1 MNSCLSAQAKIYFGS
16 VLYNLGD
23 KCRRVYDENHLLR
36 KVTFYALQ
44 GEEVFYALILHPVF
58 QNLIEARAA
67 VEENFFT
74 LYFLP
79 NAGLHENFDTP
90 VYAFF
95 LCVVIC
101 PQLIKIWVR
110 QEDPQRLENLLQVYV
125 SNQDIHD
132 AELRN
137 QRETYTIHDIILLEA
152 LNCLEHLKIHPMYGL
167 PSVHMSVQNLF
178 PAGYRVYYTMIHPP
192 PQNLEPHANNSS
204 PYGDEDKEPWKANL
218 SFEGHDNGYDHD
230 NLSGWPED
238 VQDWLRGLDPTYH
251 DDLSGW
257 SEAAQEW
264 LHSSDPFKKIPF

>member
-16 VLYNLGD
+16 VLYKLGD
-23 KCRRVYDENHLLR
+23 KCRRVYDENHQLR

-67 VEENFFT
+67 FSKEDFFT
-74 LYFLP
+74 LSFP
-79 NAGLHENFDTP
+79 QNAALHENFDTP

-110 QEDPQRLENLLQVYV
+110 QEAPPRLENLLKVYV
-125 SNQDIHD
+125 SNQDIYD
-132 AELRN
+132 AKLRN
-137 QRETYTIHDIILLEA
+137 EQQNYTIHDIILLEA
-152 LNCLEHLKIHPMYGL
+152 LNCLEHLKIHPMDGL

-178 PAGYRVYYTMIHPP
+178 PAGYMVYYTMIHLP

-218 SFEGHDNGYDHD
+218 SLEGHDNGYDHD
-230 NLSGWPED
+230 NLSGWTED
-238 VQDWLRGLDPTYH
+238 AEEWLRGRDTAYH
-251 DDLSGW
+251 DNLS
-257 SEAAQEW
+257 
-264 LHSSDPFKKIPF
+264 D